1 MLITEDQAK
10 AIRRKQADKMLTAEK
25 ASIEIGVA
33 RVTYRKLVNGG
44 EVKNTVYAKAMQW
57 LAKDY

>member
-1 MLITEDQAK
+1 MLVTEDQAK

-44 EVKNTVYAKAMQW
+44 EVKIQCTLRLCNG
-57 LAKDY
+57 